1 MSDTENS
8 HHYDENDAREVY
20 NSAIIEDCNSNFKVW
35 RFKINFLLKISKNL
49 HLDRNRYRKIYK
61 Q

>member
-20 NSAIIEDCNSNFKVW
+20 NSAIIEDCNSNLKVI
-35 RFKINFLLKISKNL
+35 KKK
-49 HLDRNRYRKIYK
+49 Y
-61 Q
+61 

>member
-20 NSAIIEDCNSNFKVW
+20 NSAIIEDCNSNLKVI
-35 RFKINFLLKISKNL
+35 K
-49 HLDRNRYRKIYK
+49 RY
-61 Q
+61 